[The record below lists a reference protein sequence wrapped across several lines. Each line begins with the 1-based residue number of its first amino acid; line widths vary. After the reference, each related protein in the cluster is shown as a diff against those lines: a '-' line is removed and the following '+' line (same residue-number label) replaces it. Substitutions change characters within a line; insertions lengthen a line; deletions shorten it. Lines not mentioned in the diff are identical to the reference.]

1 MAAMCVIFYN
11 DWANSDTV
19 VSWSVC
25 KKEQIQHDMWKKT
38 FLINQ
43 SIIISSVIVVVHQD
57 STKVQGSHCIK
68 NMGHHK
74 RVEILTN

>member
-11 DWANSDTV
+11 DWANSDTA

-43 SIIISSVIVVVHQD
+43 SIIISSVIVVVHQN
-57 STKVQGSHCIK
+57 SMEVQGSHCIK

-74 RVEILTN
+74 GVETLTN